1 MSQSVR
7 QAAPMNDAP
16 HRDAFTG
23 ALLIASL
30 VLLILGL
37 VFPAF
42 TVEKFWVFDNEK
54 SIAGAVVTLLSG
66 KNILLGVVILLFSIA
81 FPLSK
86 LVLSIWIW
94 ASPDP
99 RGQTTRHALKWAVRL
114 GKWSMMDVFLVALV
128 VAMLSLGMVAKVTAE
143 NGVYFFCAAI
153 LIGMWGSHRLHH
165 RVEQSAPI
173 S

>member
-1 MSQSVR
+1 
-7 QAAPMNDAP
+7 MNVAS

-42 TVEKFWVFDNEK
+42 TVEKFWIFDNQK
-54 SIAGAVVTLLSG
+54 SIAGAVVALISG
-66 KNILLGVVILLFSIA
+66 KDFLLGIVILLFSIA

-86 LVLSIWIW
+86 LVLSLWIW

-99 RGQTTRHALKWAVRL
+99 RGRTTRHALKWAVRL

-128 VAMLSLGMVAKVTAE
+128 VAMLSLGMVATVTAE
-143 NGVYFFCAAI
+143 TGVYFFCAAI

-165 RVEQSAPI
+165 RVEQSSP
-173 S
+173 SS